1 MSAVACHV
9 TRQAALLA
17 LPQRLVNDHQPPA
30 QRVVAEKAVVAMV
43 EEEREVEEE
52 RAVEKAVVVR
62 TAVEKAVVMVEEVT

>member
-52 RAVEKAVVVR
+52 RAHTPHRFVHHLVGSRFLLVAV
-62 TAVEKAVVMVEEVT
+62 